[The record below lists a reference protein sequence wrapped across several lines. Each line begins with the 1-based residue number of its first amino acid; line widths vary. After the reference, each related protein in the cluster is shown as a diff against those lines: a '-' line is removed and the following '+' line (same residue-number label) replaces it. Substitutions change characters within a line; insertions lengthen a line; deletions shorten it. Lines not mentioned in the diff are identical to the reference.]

1 MEKLVRIKVP
11 ATTANIGPGFD
22 CLGMALDIWNYVEF
36 TVSDDQ
42 KDEVLITGQGQ
53 DILNT
58 GSENLIVVSA
68 HKYFNHFLIK
78 PPKLYIKCE
87 NNIPVSRGLGSSS
100 SAIIAGLLGAANICE
115 HSIDYDLLLKLANE
129 IEGHAD
135 NVAAALYGGC
145 ILVVNDNDSNL
156 IHQSITIPDD
166 LRCVLY
172 IPGFSMA
179 TNEARNLLKDTVS
192 RMDAVYNISR
202 LGLLINALNTK
213 DYILLSTAMQDAL
226 HQPSRK
232 AVFRGMDI
240 VIKSAID
247 GGALGA
253 CLSGAG
259 PTILAFTS
267 GREITVTY
275 EMRDAGDKLQLDGD
289 VIVTAP
295 SNQGAVRY

>member
-1 MEKLVRIKVP
+1 MEKSVRIKVP

-36 TVSDDQ
+36 TITDEKKDQ
-42 KDEVLITGQGQ
+42 VIITGQGQ
-53 DILNT
+53 DVLNT
-58 GSENLIVVSA
+58 GSDNLIIASA
-68 HKYFNHFLIK
+68 HKYFSYFDIK
-78 PPKLYIKCE
+78 PPRLLINCE

-100 SAIIAGLLGAANICE
+100 SAIIAGLLGAVNICE
-115 HSIDYDLLLKLANE
+115 HSIDYDLILKLANE

-145 ILVVNDNDSNL
+145 ILVINDNSGNL
-156 IHQSITIPDD
+156 IHQNIPIPED

-179 TNEARNLLKDTVS
+179 TDEARNLLKDTVS

-202 LGLLINALNTK
+202 LGLLINALNTSDFK
-213 DYILLSTAMQDAL
+213 LLSVAMQDAL

-240 VIKSAID
+240 VIKSAMD

-259 PTILAFTS
+259 PTILAFTN

-275 EMRDAGDKLQLDGD
+275 EMRDAGDKLQLNGD
-289 VIVTAP
+289 AIVSAP
-295 SNQGAVRY
+295 SILGAQRY

>member
-68 HKYFNHFLIK
+68 HKYFNHFQIK

-202 LGLLINALNTK
+202 LGLLINALNTS
-213 DYILLSTAMQDAL
+213 DYNLLSVAMQDAL

-232 AVFRGMDI
+232 SVFRGMDI
-240 VIKSAID
+240 VIKSAMD

-295 SNQGAVRY
+295 SNQGAQRY